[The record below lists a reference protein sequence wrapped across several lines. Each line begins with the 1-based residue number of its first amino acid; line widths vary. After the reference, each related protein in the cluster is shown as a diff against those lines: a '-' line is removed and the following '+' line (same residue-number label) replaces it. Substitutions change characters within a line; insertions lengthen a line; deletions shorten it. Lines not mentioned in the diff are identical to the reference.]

1 MAEIL
6 NSFGIDPKFLLTQSV
21 GLAILVFVLAKF
33 AFGPI
38 SKTLEARQGKIRGD
52 LDDAAARRDEMVRL
66 QKEYEER
73 LAKIEDEARDKIQAA
88 VKEAQAARDE
98 IITKAREESTRIVQR
113 GQEDIDSE
121 RAKAMVEMRNQIAE
135 MAIAAA
141 TQAVRGNMNS
151 QNHSALIEQ
160 AISSIGTNGSTQGSA
175 QNGSLN

>member
-6 NSFGIDPKFLLTQSV
+6 KSFGIDATYLLIQITGFV
-21 GLAILVFVLAKF
+21 ILVFILAKF

-38 SKTLEARQGKIRGD
+38 YRMLEARQGKIRSD
-52 LDDAAARRDEMVRL
+52 LDEAESRRNEMIRL
-66 QKEYEER
+66 QHEYEAR
-73 LAKIEDEARDKIQAA
+73 LAHIEDEARDKIQAA

-98 IITKAREESTRIVQR
+98 IITKAREESTRIVER
-113 GQEDIDSE
+113 GQEEIESE

-141 TQAVRGNMNS
+141 TQAVRGNLNA

-160 AISSIGTNGSTQGSA
+160 AIAGINANGSTQT
-175 QNGSLN
+175 GSLN

>member
-1 MAEIL
+1 VAEIL
-6 NSFGIDPKFLLTQSV
+6 NSFGIDPTFLLIQIIGFLV
-21 GLAILVFVLAKF
+21 LIFILSKF

-38 SKTLEARQGKIRGD
+38 YKMLEARQGTIRGN
-52 LDDAAARRDEMVRL
+52 LDEAENRRNEMVRL
-66 QKEYEER
+66 QHEYEER
-73 LAKIEDEARDKIQAA
+73 LAKIEEEARDKIQGA

-98 IITKAREESTRIVQR
+98 ILTKAREESTRIVER
-113 GQEDIDSE
+113 GQQEIDSE

-141 TQAVRGNMNS
+141 TQAVRGNLNA

-160 AISSIGTNGSTQGSA
+160 AINSIGSNGNT